1 MTIYLYIFKHMPSN
15 ISIYLLL
22 YVDDMLIASQ
32 SATEIQNLK
41 LRLRSAFEI
50 KEVGEAKKI
59 LGIEIKR
66 NR

>member
-1 MTIYLYIFKHMPSN
+1 MPSN